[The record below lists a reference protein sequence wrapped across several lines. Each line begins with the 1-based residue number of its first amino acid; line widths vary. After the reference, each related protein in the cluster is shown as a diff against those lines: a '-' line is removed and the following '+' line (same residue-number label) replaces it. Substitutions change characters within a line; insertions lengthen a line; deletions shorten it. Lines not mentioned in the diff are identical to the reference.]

1 MLSKNLSILFHLTGY
16 VFSIQRGSSG
26 QTKNNLLV
34 FLKPRYRAILYQ
46 DIIFQLIMWVWS
58 SEKNILNYIQVSF
71 WNVKKTAHPSI
82 KDSGK

>member
-1 MLSKNLSILFHLTGY
+1 MLSKHLSILSHLTGY

-26 QTKNNLLV
+26 QSKNNL
-34 FLKPRYRAILYQ
+34 FSKPQYRDIFYQ
-46 DIIFQLIMWVWS
+46 DIIFQLIMWLWS

-71 WNVKKTAHPSI
+71 LNVKNTAHPSI